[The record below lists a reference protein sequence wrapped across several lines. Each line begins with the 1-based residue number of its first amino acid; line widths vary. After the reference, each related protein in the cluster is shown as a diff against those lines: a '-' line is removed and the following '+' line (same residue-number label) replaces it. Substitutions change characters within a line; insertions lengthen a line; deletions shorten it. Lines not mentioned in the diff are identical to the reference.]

1 MLFLYSEIVFIKY
14 NAFVQYLTPV
24 TEFLSLSDTCLSLLT
39 GIRKITKPC
48 FSHILHRG
56 DETDQQYQTR

>member
-1 MLFLYSEIVFIKY
+1 MHSFNMLILNSSDRIFITKRY
-14 NAFVQYLTPV
+14 MSV
-24 TEFLSLSDTCLSLLT
+24 LLT

-48 FSHILHRG
+48 FSHILHQG